1 MQEQA
6 NYNEKRQFVRKTLYT
21 QVTLFEQNS
30 MTCLGLMADYSEGG
44 LMLSSYQPL
53 EIEKEYDVLMM
64 DLPNNIGRKR
74 IGHIKIKS
82 VWCKQISN
90 TQYGVGFMLISSDKS
105 AQSMFASYD
114 AEYYALLKKH
124 PNESTD
130 KFT

>member
-6 NYNEKRQFVRKTLYT
+6 NYSEKRQFVRKTLYT
-21 QVTLFEQNS
+21 QVTLFEQHS

-53 EIEKEYDVLMM
+53 EIDREYDVLMM

-74 IGHIKIKS
+74 IGHLRIKS

-90 TQYGVGFMLISSDKS
+90 TQYGVGFILISNDES
-105 AQSMFASYD
+105 AQTMFASYD

-124 PNESTD
+124 PDEVTNQST
-130 KFT
+130 